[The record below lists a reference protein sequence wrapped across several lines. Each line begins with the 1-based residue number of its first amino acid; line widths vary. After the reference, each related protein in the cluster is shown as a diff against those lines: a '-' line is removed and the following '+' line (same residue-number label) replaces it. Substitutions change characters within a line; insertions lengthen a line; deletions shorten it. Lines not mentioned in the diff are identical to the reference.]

1 MVVPG
6 LGDVTVRWPIILR
19 GAVAALAGIVPL
31 AALSALIDD
40 PTDSDGGWRVLIFFG
55 VLACWFLAGSIAGSR
70 ALDSPLTH
78 GSLAALTAFLGWLVF
93 RTIAG
98 LISDGEPGY
107 DGWTVVSV
115 ALFAVACGLL
125 GGVAGARRTLAARE
139 DAAR

>member
-1 MVVPG
+1 MGLPG
-6 LGDVTVRWPIILR
+6 LGDLTVRWPIVLR
-19 GAVAALAGIVPL
+19 GAAVALAGIVPL
-31 AALSALIDD
+31 AIISAVIDD

-55 VLACWFLAGSIAGSR
+55 VLGCWFLAGRVAGSR

-78 GSLAALTAFLGWLVF
+78 GSLAALTAFFGWLVF

-107 DGWTVVSV
+107 EVWTVVSV
-115 ALFAVACGLL
+115 ALFALACGLL
-125 GGVAGARRTLAARE
+125 GGVAGAKRALAHE